1 MEFHVHKFQVFITL
15 FLTTPIA
22 VVLSVFIDVGGCL
35 CTISLSQC
43 FSGMDSL
50 QFIYRYP
57 SLASAAEEIN
67 ALLIFAIVRMD
78 PLFGGSGE
86 SLDMK
91 KCPPS
96 LLLDFV
102 SDR

>member
-1 MEFHVHKFQVFITL
+1 M
-15 FLTTPIA
+15 
-22 VVLSVFIDVGGCL
+22 VLLVYIGVGGCL
-35 CTISLSQC
+35 CPISSNAC
-43 FSGMDSL
+43 RAGMDSL
-50 QFIYRYP
+50 QCIYRAP